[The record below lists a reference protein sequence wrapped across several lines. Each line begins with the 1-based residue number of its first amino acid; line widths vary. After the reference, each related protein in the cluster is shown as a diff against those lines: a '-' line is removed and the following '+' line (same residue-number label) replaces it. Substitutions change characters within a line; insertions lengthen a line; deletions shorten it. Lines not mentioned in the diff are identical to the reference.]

1 MMLNKNQFMKKTIL
15 VMATAISFF
24 ACTNP
29 EATTSTNSD
38 EAMMADFKENSKVTT
53 AVFEAFA
60 NKDLQTWASYIS
72 DTLKANG
79 AGYGLEATIGKEE
92 LMKRLAG
99 LHSIVNNIKAN
110 DIQLYPGL
118 DSVTY
123 KLNSD
128 VRAYVRWTDDGI
140 NGAKIEHKYYG
151 IFRFNKDHKII
162 ETDEFMDIS
171 GVIKAATE
179 PKK

>member
-1 MMLNKNQFMKKTIL
+1 MKKTIL
-15 VMATAISFF
+15 VIATAVALF
-24 ACTNP
+24 ACTTP
-29 EATTSTNSD
+29 QATTSSD
-38 EAMMADFKENSKVTT
+38 DAAMATFKENAKVTT

-60 NKDLQTWASYIS
+60 NKDLKTWASHVS
-72 DTLKANG
+72 DTLKAHG
-79 AGYGLEATIGKEE
+79 AGYGLEATVGKEE
-92 LMKRLAG
+92 LMQRLAG

-123 KLNSD
+123 KPNGD

-140 NGAKIEHKYYG
+140 NGAKIDHKYYG
-151 IFRFNKDHKII
+151 VFKFNKDHKMT
-162 ETDEFMDIS
+162 ETDEFFDIS

-179 PKK
+179 TKK

>member
-1 MMLNKNQFMKKTIL
+1 MKKTIL
-15 VMATAISFF
+15 VAMFATTLF
-24 ACTNP
+24 AC
-29 EATTSTNSD
+29 STPAEKTASTGSD
-38 EAMMADFKENSKVTT
+38 DAMMAEFKENAKVTT
-53 AVFEAFA
+53 AIFEAFA
-60 NKDLQTWASYIS
+60 NKDLQTWGSYVS
-72 DTLKANG
+72 DTLKAHG

-92 LMKRLAG
+92 LRKRLEG

-123 KLNSD
+123 KPTGD

-151 IFRFNKDHKII
+151 VFKFNKDHKIT
-162 ETDEFMDIS
+162 ETDEFMDIT

>member
-1 MMLNKNQFMKKTIL
+1 MKKTIL
-15 VMATAISFF
+15 VMATAISLF
-24 ACTNP
+24 ACSNP
-29 EATTSTNSD
+29 QATTTANSD
-38 EAMMADFKENSKVTT
+38 DAMMADFKENSKVTT

-60 NKDLQTWASYIS
+60 NKDLQTWGSYVS
-72 DTLKANG
+72 DTLKAFG

>member
-1 MMLNKNQFMKKTIL
+1 MKKTIL
-15 VMATAISFF
+15 VMATAISLF
-24 ACTNP
+24 ACTTP
-29 EATTSTNSD
+29 QATTSTD
-38 EAMMADFKENSKVTT
+38 DATMTTFKENAKVTT
-53 AVFEAFA
+53 VLFEAFA
-60 NKDLQTWASYIS
+60 NKDLQTWSSNVS
-72 DTLKANG
+72 DTLKAHG

-92 LMKRLAG
+92 LMKRLEG

-123 KLNSD
+123 KPTGD

-151 IFRFNKDHKII
+151 VFKFNKDHKMT
-162 ETDEFMDIS
+162 EADEFMDIS

>member
-1 MMLNKNQFMKKTIL
+1 MLNKNQFMKKTIL

-29 EATTSTNSD
+29 QATTTANSD
-38 EAMMADFKENSKVTT
+38 DANMATFRENAKVTT

-60 NKDLQTWASYIS
+60 NKDLQTWGSYVS
-72 DTLKANG
+72 DTLKAHG

-92 LMKRLAG
+92 LMQRLAG

-118 DSVTY
+118 DSVTF
-123 KLNSD
+123 KPSGD

-151 IFRFNKDHKII
+151 VFKFNKDHKII
-162 ETDEFMDIS
+162 DTDEFFDIS

-179 PKK
+179 PMK

>member
-1 MMLNKNQFMKKTIL
+1 
-15 VMATAISFF
+15 MATAISFF

>member
-1 MMLNKNQFMKKTIL
+1 MKKTIL
-15 VMATAISFF
+15 VAMFATLLF
-24 ACTNP
+24 AC
-29 EATTSTNSD
+29 STPAEKTASTGSD
-38 EAMMADFKENSKVTT
+38 DAMMAEFKENAKVTT
-53 AVFEAFA
+53 AIFEAFA
-60 NKDLQTWASYIS
+60 NKDLQTWGSYVS
-72 DTLKANG
+72 DTLKAHG

-92 LMKRLAG
+92 LKKRLEG

-118 DSVTY
+118 DSVTF
-123 KLNSD
+123 KPNGD

-151 IFRFNKDHKII
+151 VFKFNKDHKIT
-162 ETDEFMDIS
+162 ETDEFMDIT

>member
-1 MMLNKNQFMKKTIL
+1 
-15 VMATAISFF
+15 MATAISLF

>member
-1 MMLNKNQFMKKTIL
+1 MKKTIL
-15 VMATAISFF
+15 VMATAISLF
-24 ACTNP
+24 ACSNP
-29 EATTSTNSD
+29 QATTTANSD
-38 EAMMADFKENSKVTT
+38 DATMAEFKENSKVTT

-60 NKDLQTWASYIS
+60 NKDLQTWSSYVS
-72 DTLKANG
+72 DTLKAYG
-79 AGYGLEATIGKEE
+79 AGYGLEAAIGKEE

-110 DIQLYPGL
+110 DIQLYPGV

>member
-1 MMLNKNQFMKKTIL
+1 
-15 VMATAISFF
+15 MATAISLF
-24 ACTNP
+24 ACTTP
-29 EATTSTNSD
+29 VEKTAATQSD
-38 EAMMADFKENSKVTT
+38 DVIMAEFKENAKVTT

-60 NKDLQTWASYIS
+60 NKDLQTWSSYVS
-72 DTLKANG
+72 DTLKAHG

-92 LMKRLAG
+92 LRKRLEG

-118 DSVTY
+118 DSVTF
-123 KLNSD
+123 KPNGD

-151 IFRFNKDHKII
+151 VFKFNKDHKMID
-162 ETDEFMDIS
+162 TDEFMDIS

>member
-1 MMLNKNQFMKKTIL
+1 MKKTIL

>member
-1 MMLNKNQFMKKTIL
+1 MKKTIL
-15 VMATAISFF
+15 VMATAITLF

-29 EATTSTNSD
+29 QATTSTGSD
-38 EAMMADFKENSKVTT
+38 DAMMAEFKENAKVTT

-60 NKDLQTWASYIS
+60 NKDLQTWSSYVS
-72 DTLKANG
+72 DTLKAHG

-92 LMKRLAG
+92 LRKRLEG

-123 KLNSD
+123 KPTGD

-151 IFRFNKDHKII
+151 VFKFNKDHKMT
-162 ETDEFMDIS
+162 ETDEFMDIT

>member
-1 MMLNKNQFMKKTIL
+1 MKKTIL
-15 VMATAISFF
+15 VALFATTIF
-24 ACTNP
+24 ACSNP
-29 EATTSTNSD
+29 TATTSTNSD
-38 EAMMADFKENSKVTT
+38 DAMMAEFKENSKVTK

-60 NKDLQTWASYIS
+60 NKDLQAWGSYVS
-72 DTLKANG
+72 DTLKAHG

-92 LMKRLAG
+92 LMQRLAG

-110 DIQLYPGL
+110 DIELYPGL
-118 DSVTY
+118 DSVTF
-123 KLNSD
+123 KPSGD

-151 IFRFNKDHKII
+151 VFKFNKDHKIT
-162 ETDEFMDIS
+162 ETDEFMDIT

>member
-1 MMLNKNQFMKKTIL
+1 MKKTIL
-15 VMATAISFF
+15 VALFATTLF
-24 ACTNP
+24 ACTTP
-29 EATTSTNSD
+29 QATTSTD
-38 EAMMADFKENSKVTT
+38 DATMATFKENAKVTT

-60 NKDLQTWASYIS
+60 NKDLKTWASHVS
-72 DTLKANG
+72 DTLKAHG
-79 AGYGLEATIGKEE
+79 AGYGLEATVGKEE
-92 LMKRLAG
+92 LMQRLAG

-123 KLNSD
+123 KPNGD

-140 NGAKIEHKYYG
+140 NGAKIDHKYYG
-151 IFRFNKDHKII
+151 VFKFNKDHKMT
-162 ETDEFMDIS
+162 ETDEFFDIS

-179 PKK
+179 TKK

>member
-1 MMLNKNQFMKKTIL
+1 MLNKNQSMKKTIL
-15 VMATAISFF
+15 VMATAISLF
-24 ACTNP
+24 ACSNP
-29 EATTSTNSD
+29 QATTTANSED
-38 EAMMADFKENSKVTT
+38 ATMAEFKENSKVTT

-60 NKDLQTWASYIS
+60 NKDLQTWGSYVS
-72 DTLKANG
+72 DTLKAYG

-110 DIQLYPGL
+110 DIQLYPGV

>member
-1 MMLNKNQFMKKTIL
+1 MKKTIL
-15 VMATAISFF
+15 VAMLATTLFACSNPQATTTANSDDANMAT
-24 ACTNP
+24 
-29 EATTSTNSD
+29 
-38 EAMMADFKENSKVTT
+38 FKENAKVTT

-60 NKDLQTWASYIS
+60 NKDLQTWGSYVS
-72 DTLKANG
+72 DTLKAHG
-79 AGYGLEATIGKEE
+79 AGYGSEATIGKEE

-123 KLNSD
+123 KPNGD

-151 IFRFNKDHKII
+151 VFKFNKDHKMID
-162 ETDEFMDIS
+162 TDEFMDIT
-171 GVIKAATE
+171 GVIKAATD
-179 PKK
+179 PIK

>member
-1 MMLNKNQFMKKTIL
+1 MKKTIL
-15 VMATAISFF
+15 VAMFATTLF

-29 EATTSTNSD
+29 QATTSTGSD
-38 EAMMADFKENSKVTT
+38 DAMMAEFKENSKVTI

-60 NKDLQTWASYIS
+60 NKDLQAWGSYVS
-72 DTLKANG
+72 DTLKAHG

-92 LMKRLAG
+92 LMQRLAG

-110 DIQLYPGL
+110 DIELYPGV
-118 DSVTY
+118 DSVTF
-123 KLNSD
+123 KPSGD

-151 IFRFNKDHKII
+151 VFKFNKDHKIT
-162 ETDEFMDIS
+162 ETDEFMDIT

>member
-1 MMLNKNQFMKKTIL
+1 
-15 VMATAISFF
+15 MATAVALF
-24 ACTNP
+24 ACTTP
-29 EATTSTNSD
+29 QATTSSD
-38 EAMMADFKENSKVTT
+38 DAAMATFKENAKVTT

-60 NKDLQTWASYIS
+60 NKDLKTWASHVS
-72 DTLKANG
+72 DTLKAHG
-79 AGYGLEATIGKEE
+79 AGYGLEATVGKEE
-92 LMKRLAG
+92 LMQRLAG

-123 KLNSD
+123 KPNGD

-140 NGAKIEHKYYG
+140 NGAKIDHKYYG
-151 IFRFNKDHKII
+151 VFKFNKDHKMT
-162 ETDEFMDIS
+162 ETDEFFDIS

-179 PKK
+179 TKK